1 MEDEALTLL
10 ARQCTGSLRDAIS
23 LLDQLASTGQE
34 ITLDLAQSV
43 LGTVSQL
50 VLDLVDAV
58 LSEQAASGL
67 DHIHRTLDAG
77 SDPRQF
83 ARQVVDYLRNLLLVR
98 MGSADQVDATAE
110 VRAQM
115 ARHAQSFSVP
125 ELLRV
130 IRVFNQAANDA
141 RSAWRPSLPLELAFA
156 ESLEQ
161 TPLEVSAM
169 TRSAPGPLDFC
180 PARPWSGCIA
190 SKSSPAPRDFSGATH
205 EEVVEQGGE
214 PAEVPEEGGLTVK
227 MVSEHWRQIL
237 ALVRQRNPTT
247 QGLLNSG
254 KLLGVKD
261 GTLYLGYSEVLK
273 FKMEK
278 SENIEIVCQV
288 LKQVLGMDVPVRCVV
303 IKGRGP
309 SLPPDVDS
317 DGMVAAALQTLAAR
331 LWIFNDDDGRQTMD
345 DGKCYFNRPSSIVRR
360 PTKEESWPKVSKP
373 QKDRAAARRAA

>member
-1 MEDEALTLL
+1 MLSTAAFNALLKTLESPAHAIFILATTEIHKIPATVLSRCQRREFRRLPVADIVSHLKSMGASEGLLMEDEALTLL

-43 LGTVSQL
+43 LGTVAVV

-58 LSEQAASGL
+58 LSAQAASGL

-169 TRSAPGPLDFC
+169 TRSAPGPL
-180 PARPWSGCIA
+180 RLL
-190 SKSSPAPRDFSGATH
+190 PR
-205 EEVVEQGGE
+205 Q
-214 PAEVPEEGGLTVK
+214 
-227 MVSEHWRQIL
+227 
-237 ALVRQRNPTT
+237 ALVRLHRFE
-247 QGLLNSG
+247 
-254 KLLGVKD
+254 KL
-261 GTLYLGYSEVLK
+261 
-273 FKMEK
+273 
-278 SENIEIVCQV
+278 
-288 LKQVLGMDVPVRCVV
+288 
-303 IKGRGP
+303 P
-309 SLPPDVDS
+309 SPE
-317 DGMVAAALQTLAAR
+317 G
-331 LWIFNDDDGRQTMD
+331 F
-345 DGKCYFNRPSSIVRR
+345 
-360 PTKEESWPKVSKP
+360 
-373 QKDRAAARRAA
+373 